1 MSALLLRA
9 RNSGIGHL
17 YLRANSLND
26 RDDRERNACGDQA
39 VFNCRRR
46 SFILGEPV
54 NKLSHV

>member
-1 MSALLLRA
+1 MPALLLRA

-39 VFNCRRR
+39 VFNCVAAVSSLENRLI
-46 SFILGEPV
+46 S
-54 NKLSHV
+54 